1 MLCRS
6 GSMITSVSK
15 DWLSQNKVRP
25 IKRNYSY
32 GWLYGRWAPI
42 CKAASNT
49 DVFIEGVVPLDFS
62 LVNDSECM
70 SEVLFLVT
78 SQNIRSP
85 VLGYNIIE
93 HLVLNDKSTHL
104 PLNLRNSLL
113 NASLENTKNAI
124 NLTEL
129 NSKTPNLLEEIKF
142 QHQEYPKRV

>member
-1 MLCRS
+1 M
-6 GSMITSVSK
+6 
-15 DWLSQNKVRP
+15 
-25 IKRNYSY
+25 
-32 GWLYGRWAPI
+32 
-42 CKAASNT
+42 
-49 DVFIEGVVPLDFS
+49 FIEGVVLLDFN

-104 PLNLRNSLL
+104 PLNLRKSLL
-113 NASLENTKNAI
+113 NVSLEDTKSAI

-129 NSKTPNLLEEIKF
+129 NSKMPSLLEEIKF
-142 QHQEYPKRV
+142 QLQEHPETV